1 MRDDEG
7 LDDLADEFEDRF
19 GALPEAAATC
29 LTIARIGV
37 LACNAEIARIDA
49 GPAAIALTPRP
60 GRTLAGAGELVEK
73 GGRYLLAERINDPH
87 GWSGCG
93 RCWPHSTS
101 SFALRRMIEVI
112 ATNELG

>member
-73 GGRYLLAERINDPH
+73 GGRYLLAERIDDPH
-87 GWSGCG
+87 A
-93 RCWPHSTS
+93 RLERLRAVLA
-101 SFALRRMIEVI
+101 ALDQ
-112 ATNELG
+112 